1 MSERDEF
8 RECMARELEAA
19 DEMAGELGRNSY
31 SYGKAAGLRFA
42 LHEYDRLA
50 PERERAAKA
59 LQVFEEAAK
68 HGPTDY
74 GCDDTQPLC
83 PLYDYCH
90 WACGAQMLTRLGRD
104 MGILPEEVHR
114 AE

>member
-8 RECMARELEAA
+8 RECMAREVEAA

-50 PERERAAKA
+50 PDREREKRALALVESLTVTGRRCPENCILQPSCYYLAEGAK
-59 LQVFEEAAK
+59 LPCLVLRERCIQ
-68 HGPTDY
+68 
-74 GCDDTQPLC
+74 L
-83 PLYDYCH
+83 
-90 WACGAQMLTRLGRD
+90 
-104 MGILPEEVHR
+104 GILP
-114 AE
+114 AEAK

>member
-1 MSERDEF
+1 MSDTF
-8 RECMARELEAA
+8 REQLVTRYRAATLRVTKDELH
-19 DEMAGELGRNSY
+19 DVL
-31 SYGKAAGLRFA
+31 K
-42 LHEYDRLA
+42 EYDATA
-50 PERERAAKA
+50 PDRERAVKA
-59 LQVFEEAAK
+59 LAVFEEAAK

-104 MGILPEEVHR
+104 MGILPEE
-114 AE
+114 AK

>member
-1 MSERDEF
+1 MSERDEY
-8 RECMARELEAA
+8 RERIQAKLDRARRITPPTSE
-19 DEMAGELGRNSY
+19 DNWDQGYIG
-31 SYGKAAGLRFA
+31 GLSEVLA
-42 LHEYDRLA
+42 EYDRLA
-50 PERERAAKA
+50 PERERAQRA

-104 MGILPEEVHR
+104 MGILPEE
-114 AE
+114 AK